1 MLCNFHIELVPSR
14 LLFHLRC
21 AAFKLGYI
29 EKMRFRESTK
39 FAGLALLL
47 CILPSI
53 VFANPLKPKSGSEPT
68 AILVQKLLQDHH
80 FAGKPLTEEK
90 AKEWIKNYMESLDY
104 NHAFF
109 LASDL
114 QAYQNTYAP
123 QLAQL
128 TQQGNILPAFEIF
141 AGFNERVRDRLSWI
155 KKRLL
160 LPFDFTADQS
170 YEIDRTKVGWPTDRA
185 AADELWERRLKF
197 DVLREKLAGKT
208 KVAKEKKKT
217 DEDPLVTVTKRYDR
231 LIKNLEDYDSE
242 EITQMYLTSLAS
254 LYDPHSSYMSPST
267 LEDFSIGIKLA
278 LCGIGAVLSSEDGY
292 CVIKELVPGGP
303 ADLDG
308 RLKVGDKIIG
318 VAQGENAFDDIV
330 DMKLR
335 NAVKKIRGPKNTLV
349 RLQVVPAGSNA
360 GEQREVQITR
370 DEVKLAAQQA
380 TASVYDIP
388 RSGGVTMQPIS
399 LPTES
404 SPTKEDQNSPWLQK
418 ILDRVLAKKS
428 APETPSPAKDTPL
441 LPAHPS
447 EAWRIGVI
455 DLPSFYGEVG
465 GTESSASGN
474 GATPRSTSQDVEVL
488 LKKLNQAKVDG
499 VILDLRKNGGGLL
512 DEAVTMT
519 GLFIDQGPVV
529 QVRDSKGTVIQRTD
543 DTPGQVY
550 QGPLLVL
557 TGRRSASAS
566 EIAAGALQNYGRA
579 LIVGEKST
587 HGKGTVQA
595 VVELGRFLKQNFD
608 KTQPQA
614 GAVKL
619 TIQKFYLPNGH
630 STQNRGVLPD
640 ISIASP
646 LDYMKIGES
655 DLPNA
660 LPWDEIGPSRFR
672 ASSID
677 PSVKSILAEKSKE
690 RVAEDKA
697 MEFLKRDIEK
707 VKSRIESGVISLNE
721 SSRLDEKKKEDARNE
736 ERKKIEE
743 GITSTAKPKARL
755 VIDDKKGVILSE
767 KDPKKKKPTLEES
780 ADGESEDITD
790 AVDLAEAF
798 ELEEALRI
806 MGDWL
811 NLQSARERTTVA
823 KDHPNAPATS
833 VK

>member
-1 MLCNFHIELVPSR
+1 MHRYGTHFLVTA
-14 LLFHLRC
+14 LLFVQISGTQLHSETLRP
-21 AAFKLGYI
+21 
-29 EKMRFRESTK
+29 S
-39 FAGLALLL
+39 AGSQA
-47 CILPSI
+47 
-53 VFANPLKPKSGSEPT
+53 T
-68 AILVQKLLQDHH
+68 AMLVQKLLQDHH

-90 AKEWIKNYMESLDY
+90 AKDWIKAYMESLDY

-109 LASDL
+109 LDSDL
-114 QAYQNTYAP
+114 VAYQSTYAP

-128 TQQGNILPAFEIF
+128 TQQGNTTPAFEIF
-141 AGFNERVRDRLSWI
+141 AGFNDRVRDRLAWI
-155 KKRLL
+155 KKRLV
-160 LPFDFTADQS
+160 LPFDFSSDQS
-170 YEIDRTKVGWPTDRA
+170 YEIDRTKVGWPADSV

-197 DVLREKLAGKT
+197 DMLREKLAPKS

-217 DEDPLVTVTKRYDR
+217 DEDPLTTVTKRYDR
-231 LIKNLEDYDSE
+231 LVKNLEDYDNE
-242 EITQMYLTSLAS
+242 EILQLYLTSLAS
-254 LYDPHSSYMSPST
+254 LYDPHSSYMSAAT

-278 LCGIGAVLSSEDGY
+278 LCGIGAVLASEDGY

-349 RLQVVPAGSNA
+349 RLQVIPAGSNA

-388 RSGGVTMQPIS
+388 KPNRSPMPVS
-399 LPTES
+399 EPTPS
-404 SPTKEDQNSPWLQK
+404 KNTKENPTWWEKTIGSLAGKEPDKDSDTSKKATEIPPVTSDSW
-418 ILDRVLAKKS
+418 RV
-428 APETPSPAKDTPL
+428 
-441 LPAHPS
+441 
-447 EAWRIGVI
+447 GVI

-465 GTESSASGN
+465 GAESAASGN
-474 GATPRSTSQDVEVL
+474 GARPRSTSEDVEVL
-488 LKKLNQAKVDG
+488 LKKLNQAQVDG

-512 DEAVTMT
+512 DEAVTLT

-529 QVRDSKGTVIQRTD
+529 QVRDNKGTVIQRTD
-543 DTPGQVY
+543 DNPGSLY

-579 LIVGEKST
+579 LVVGEKST

-595 VVELGRFLKQNFD
+595 VVELGRFLKQGSE
-608 KTQPQA
+608 KAQPQA

-630 STQNRGVLPD
+630 STQNRGVIPD
-640 ISIASP
+640 IAIPSP

-660 LPWDEIGPSRFR
+660 LPWDEIGPSRYS
-672 ASSID
+672 ANKMD
-677 PSVKSILAEKSKE
+677 PSLKSVLQEKSKD
-690 RVAEDKA
+690 RITSDRD
-697 MEFLKRDIEK
+697 MEFLKADIEK
-707 VKSRIESGVISLNE
+707 VRSRIESGKISLNE
-721 SSRLDEKKKEDARNE
+721 TSRVQEKNSEDIRND

-743 GITSTAKPKARL
+743 RLQKTSEPKARL
-755 VIDDKKGVILSE
+755 VIDDKKGVILSD

-780 ADGESEDITD
+780 ADGETEGVTD
-790 AVDLAEAF
+790 AVDLAEAY
-798 ELEEALRI
+798 ELGEALQI
-806 MGDWL
+806 MRDWL
-811 NLQSARERTTVA
+811 NFQSTHKGSTIA
-823 KDHPNAPATS
+823 KDRSTPPPTI
-833 VK
+833 K